1 MSTAIV
7 PAGMSALFMAADA
20 AITTDMLEPVLEG
33 VKANIGVILPVGI
46 GLFAICLGIRFI
58 PRIFRMFSKG

>member
-1 MSTAIV
+1 MT
-7 PAGMSALFMAADA
+7 ADA
-20 AITTDMLEPVLEG
+20 AITTAMLEPVLEG